1 MHSYSKWSRESRLRN
16 ILSELTEGTVIIK
29 RTPRGFLAIIKYMG
43 KETAFQ
49 MNKYVTLER
58 ARKLFIEAQ
67 RQLTSEHASP

>member
-1 MHSYSKWSRESRLRN
+1 
-16 ILSELTEGTVIIK
+16 
-29 RTPRGFLAIIKYMG
+29 MG